1 MPAQWH
7 LAHMN
12 VGWAR
17 WDIDQPEMA
26 GFFEQVP
33 AINAVAASSP
43 GFVWQWD
50 GGFDHP
56 RIVMNVSVW
65 ETIES
70 LKNFSYRSAHGGVY
84 RDRSRWFEGSEEANY
99 ALWWVPAG
107 HQPAREEAESRL
119 ELLRKAGPTQD
130 AFTFARAFP
139 PPGYES
145 EDSTDSSISSA
156 ADA

>member
-1 MPAQWH
+1 
-7 LAHMN
+7 MN
-12 VGWAR
+12 IGWAR

-56 RIVMNVSVW
+56 RVVMNISVW
-65 ETIES
+65 ESIES
-70 LKNFSYRSAHGGVY
+70 LKDFSYRSAHAGVF
-84 RDRSRWFEGSEEANY
+84 RDRYQWFEKSGEANF
-99 ALWWVPAG
+99 ALWWVPVG
-107 HQPAREEAESRL
+107 HQPTREEAESRL
-119 ELLRKAGPTQD
+119 ALLRAAGPTPE
-130 AFTFARAFP
+130 AFIFGRAFP
-139 PPGYES
+139 PPGYAS
-145 EDSTDSSISSA
+145 EISPDSSISSA